1 VAAELRV
8 PARSETERVL
18 ADGARYCAAVLG
30 DPAASFRLEGQ
41 VAIVTGASS
50 GLGRRFAEVL
60 AAAGAKVA
68 LAARRREEIERLAA
82 ALPGA
87 IAIET
92 DVTSEEDR
100 AALVDQATER
110 LGPVDLLV
118 NNAGAV
124 AVMPALEER
133 VEDFRSILEVN
144 LVAPFALTQL
154 VAAGMVERGGGVIVN
169 VASVL
174 GLVGSG
180 RIPEASYAASK
191 GALVNL
197 TRELAAQWARQGV
210 RVNALAPGWFASE
223 MTAEMFASGSGQRFI
238 ERNTPMG
245 RAGTAGEL
253 DGALLFLASSASS
266 FVTGQVL
273 CVDGG
278 WTII

>member
-1 VAAELRV
+1 M
-8 PARSETERVL
+8 
-18 ADGARYCAAVLG
+18 
-30 DPAASFRLEGQ
+30 
-41 VAIVTGASS
+41 
-50 GLGRRFAEVL
+50 L

-68 LAARRREEIERLAA
+68 LAARRGEEIERLAA
-82 ALPGA
+82 ELPEA

-92 DVTSEEDR
+92 DVTREQDR
-100 AALVDQATER
+100 TSLVDQTTER

-124 AVMPALEER
+124 GVAPALEEQ

-144 LVAPFALTQL
+144 LVAPFALAQR
-154 VAAGMVERGGGVIVN
+154 VAAGMVDRGGGVIVN

-174 GLVGSG
+174 GLLGSG

-191 GALVNL
+191 GGLVNL
-197 TRELAAQWARQGV
+197 TRELAAQWALKGV

-223 MTAEMFASGSGQRFI
+223 MTAEMFASSSGQRFI

-245 RAGTAGEL
+245 RAGNADEL
-253 DGALLFLASSASS
+253 DGALLFLASKASS

-278 WTII
+278 WTIV